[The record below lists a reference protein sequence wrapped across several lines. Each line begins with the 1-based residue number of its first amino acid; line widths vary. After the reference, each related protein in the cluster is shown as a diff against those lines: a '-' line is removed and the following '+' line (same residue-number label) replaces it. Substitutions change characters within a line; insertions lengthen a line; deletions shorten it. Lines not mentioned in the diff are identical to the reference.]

1 MTKQPLVQPHAYR
14 MIGNP
19 DVKTFKADD
28 SASKPFVLLD
38 SPIVQSLLDPDE
50 VGEMLVADAD
60 GDMWD
65 LSASKPFILLDSPI
79 VQSLLDPDEVGEV
92 IDLMEK
98 ALALLNAARKPSL
111 TASLQQ
117 NARKE
122 IRYLP
127 SAIHRLAEE
136 LEEAIDGLA

>member
-1 MTKQPLVQPHAYR
+1 MKMTKQPLVQPHAYR

-50 VGEMLVADAD
+50 VGE
-60 GDMWD
+60 
-65 LSASKPFILLDSPI
+65 
-79 VQSLLDPDEVGEV
+79 V

-98 ALALLNAARKPSL
+98 ALALLNEAWKPSL

-136 LEEAIDGLA
+136 LEEAIDWLA